1 MVLSPLWYLYLV
13 GNWYCYLKT
22 IPIWILNVTIIV
34 TCRECSRD
42 QSSRCS
48 LRNPLAVGSLTSC
61 SGWRSCK
68 KVGFLFLMEVLQKCV
83 IFLFLMDVLQK
94 CLIFLFLMEVLQKC
108 VIFIFDVGPPKMC
121 APIFEAGKVLS
132 SSSGHLSLSG
142 RTMRTQE
149 RPQSQL
155 CFWWM
160 EVCYILYAFSSPPA
174 DSGPACASP
183 LPVSPCPPPPPP
195 TSPISTGTSA
205 LVFFLWNR
213 LMSIFSDHKICNF

>member
-83 IFLFLMDVLQK
+83 IFYFWWMSCKNVLF
-94 CLIFLFLMEVLQKC
+94 
-108 VIFIFDVGPPKMC
+108 FIFDGSPAEMC
-121 APIFEAGKVLS
+121 DFYFWCWS
-132 SSSGHLSLSG
+132 SKNVCSHFWGRKSTLIIQSGHLSLSG

-183 LPVSPCPPPPPP
+183 LPSSPCPPPPPP
-195 TSPISTGTSA
+195 TSSISTGTSA

>member
-94 CLIFLFLMEVLQKC
+94 CFIFYFWWKSCRNVWFLFLMLVLQKC
-108 VIFIFDVGPPKMC
+108 VLPFLRPEKYSHHPIRSPVPVGEDHEDTG
-121 APIFEAGKVLS
+121 EATVPVVFLVNG
-132 SSSGHLSLSG
+132 SLLHS
-142 RTMRTQE
+142 
-149 RPQSQL
+149 L
-155 CFWWM
+155 CFL
-160 EVCYILYAFSSPPA
+160 I
-174 DSGPACASP
+174 
-183 LPVSPCPPPPPP
+183 P
-195 TSPISTGTSA
+195 TC
-205 LVFFLWNR
+205 W
-213 LMSIFSDHKICNF
+213 